1 MNTKQKVSCSL
12 TIVRVCITHPIWYL
26 LLFKILQ
33 AIGASELMWFL
44 YWVYLPVGLLLAIVN
59 AIVSSA
65 FDEKDG

>member
-1 MNTKQKVSCSL
+1 MNAKQKTSCAIAL
-12 TIVRVCITHPIWYL
+12 VAVFITQPIWYY

-33 AIGASELMWFL
+33 AIGASDLMWFL

-65 FDEKDG
+65 FDDKAG